1 MTSGQKQ
8 AVERHWPRFG
18 LGPPPGPT
26 VPPVCGPPIDPVAV
40 FGRRAPLVAEIGFGR
55 GDLLLRAAAER
66 PDRDYVGVEVHP
78 PGIGYLL
85 GRLHERGLGNVRV
98 LFGDAREALERRFA
112 EASLDEVW
120 VYFPDPWPKARHRK
134 RRLVQPGFADL
145 AASRLRPG
153 GRLLA
158 ATDDE
163 DYAQDMLAVFEGAR
177 LLRNL
182 AGPGAFRAASAD
194 GPAAPRTRFEER
206 GRRAGSRIRDLAFER
221 VEEEEEAAA

>member
-1 MTSGQKQ
+1 MTPGQKQ
-8 AVERHWPRFG
+8 AIERHWPRFG
-18 LGPPPGPT
+18 LGPPPGPS
-26 VPPVCGPPIDPVAV
+26 VPPVHGPPIDPMAA

-66 PDRDYVGVEVHP
+66 PERDYVGVEVHP

-85 GRLHERGLGNVRV
+85 VRLHERGLGNVRV
-98 LFGDAREALERRFA
+98 VFGDAREALERRFA
-112 EASLDEVW
+112 EASLDELW

-134 RRLVQPGFADL
+134 RRLVQPPFAAL

-158 ATDDE
+158 ATDDQ
-163 DYAQDMLAVFEGAR
+163 DYAEDMLAVFEGAA

-182 AGPGAFRAASAD
+182 AGPGAFRAESD
-194 GPAAPRTRFEER
+194 GHPAPRTRFEER
-206 GRRAGSRIRDLAFER
+206 GRRAGARIRDLAFER
-221 VEEEEEAAA
+221 MEEEAT